1 MQETALEQTSLEAT
15 QEAYRQT
22 VMATYARF
30 PVAFER
36 GEGAYLW
43 STDGRRYL
51 DFLAGIAVNS
61 VGHCHP
67 RVVEAVQ
74 RQAARLIHVSNLYH
88 IPQQAELAQT
98 LCRLSGMEKAFFA
111 NSGAEANEAAI
122 KIARKLGR
130 SIREDKTALVG
141 AEGSF
146 HGRTLGTL
154 SLTGQEKYQKP
165 YEPLVPG
172 CSIVPWNDIGALEA
186 AVSDRTCGIVL
197 EPIQGEGGVRPADP
211 EYLEAARSLADRY
224 DALLIFDEVQTGC
237 GRTGSFFAFQGYGV
251 TPDILTVA
259 KAMGG
264 GFPIGGC
271 LARGRAAEV
280 FQPGDH
286 GTTYGGGPLAC
297 AAALAALQAIEEE
310 RLTDNAREM
319 GRLLEEGLRGLT
331 PSCGVREVRGRGLML
346 AMVLEQPVAR
356 DVLNAAF
363 EEGLLINAIG
373 TDVLRF
379 LPPLIINENHI
390 GECLD
395 LLKRAFARIGA

>member
-1 MQETALEQTSLEAT
+1 MQETTLTRGNLEET
-15 QEAYRQT
+15 QEAYQKHI
-22 VMATYARF
+22 MATYARF
-30 PVAFER
+30 PVVFER
-36 GEGAYLW
+36 GEGPYLW

-51 DFLAGIAVNS
+51 DFLAGIAVNA

-67 RVVEAVQ
+67 RVVEAIQ
-74 RQAARLIHVSNLYH
+74 HQAARLIHVSNLYL
-88 IPQQAELAQT
+88 ISQQAELAQT

-122 KIARKLGR
+122 KIARKFGR
-130 SIREDKTALVG
+130 SIRDDKTALVG

-146 HGRTLGTL
+146 HGRTLGAL

-165 YEPLVPG
+165 YEPLVPN
-172 CSIVPWNDIGALEA
+172 CSIVPWNNIGALEA
-186 AVSDRTCGIVL
+186 AVSDRTCAIVL
-197 EPIQGEGGVRPADP
+197 EPVQGEGGVRPADP
-211 EYLEAARSLADRY
+211 EYLQAARDLADRY

-237 GRTGSFFAFQGYGV
+237 GRTGTFFAFQGYGV

-297 AAALAALQAIEEE
+297 AAALAALEVIEQEG
-310 RLTDNAREM
+310 LADNARKM
-319 GRLLEEGLRGLT
+319 GRLLEEGLRSLN
-331 PSCGVREVRGRGLML
+331 PPCGVREVRGKGLML

-379 LPPLIINENHI
+379 LPPLIIGEDHI
-390 GECLD
+390 SECLE
-395 LLKRAFARIGA
+395 LLKKAFARIGA